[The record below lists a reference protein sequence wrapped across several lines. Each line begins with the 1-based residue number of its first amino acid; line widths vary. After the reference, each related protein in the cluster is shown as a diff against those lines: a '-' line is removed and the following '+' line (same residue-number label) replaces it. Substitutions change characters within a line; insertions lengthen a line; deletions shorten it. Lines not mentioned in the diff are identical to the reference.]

1 MWNMRKC
8 GTAKSLHRERTRH
21 RRGAPPLRGELP
33 ESTHS
38 PARLCVSVLALGWFL
53 FAPPGYAVEFGE
65 GEFYGSL
72 DTTISHGVIIRVE
85 ERDDYLAGEVN
96 SNDGNLNYDRGV
108 VSNTS
113 KFTSDLELGV
123 GNFGAFARVTGFID
137 FENEDGDRDRTD
149 LHDDA
154 RDQVGKDLELLDA
167 YVTGAFDL
175 GGAAVDLRLGKHVLN
190 WGESTFISNGINAIN
205 PFDVS
210 KLRLPGSEL
219 REGLVP
225 VPMASAS
232 VAAGDNLSVEGFY
245 QLEWDGT
252 EIDPVGTYFSVT
264 DYVGAGAEKA
274 VITLPG
280 VNITDTGLGPD
291 SALGIEPLI
300 PALDSDIRNAQA
312 AHLGLPPE
320 ALPPVLP
327 DPLFLTVKHGPDREP
342 EDAGQ
347 GGISLRY
354 FAEALN
360 GTEFGLYFVNY
371 HSRLPLVSAEVDT
384 LGGINAGL
392 AAAGAVGAP
401 SSATVAAVTQLVTPA
416 VTQEVTNAV
425 MAGLL
430 DPAVAEAAIRAGV
443 QEQVSAQIG
452 GIAPL
457 LAIDSYAEHGYYFYE
472 YPEDLSLFGLSFN
485 TQLGASG
492 WALQGEYSLRPDAP
506 LQRAERVLFAE
517 GLEPITTALALSSDP
532 AALGAYLAGTAPKKV
547 VKGYEELDVSQ
558 IQVTATKALGSTL
571 GADSAVFLTEAALMH
586 VHGMPE
592 DLFLESPAGSAASDP
607 ADIGAGE
614 RHPADADA
622 TSWGYRMAARL
633 DYNNAIGAINLYPYV
648 QFQHDVSGNSPA
660 PSGPFAEGRTALT
673 LGLSADYLSRWQA
686 ALGYTR
692 YGGDRNEL
700 HDRDFVYASVK
711 YSF

>member
-1 MWNMRKC
+1 MCNIHEPGTTRRLHPERMRQP
-8 GTAKSLHRERTRH
+8 S
-21 RRGAPPLRGELP
+21 PPGD
-33 ESTHS
+33 S
-38 PARLCVSVLALGWFL
+38 PAPEVPRGSIRRPIALTASVLALGGL
-53 FAPPGYAVEFGE
+53 LHALPVHAVEFGD
-65 GEFYGSL
+65 GELEGSL

-85 ERDDYLAGEVN
+85 ERDDYLAGKVN
-96 SNDGNLNYDRGV
+96 SNDGNLNYGRGV

-113 KFTSDLELGV
+113 KFTSDLDLAF

-137 FENEDGDRDRTD
+137 FENENGNRDRTD

-154 RDQVGKDLELLDA
+154 RDQAGKDLELLDA
-167 YVTGAFDL
+167 YVTGAFDI

-232 VAAGDNLSVEGFY
+232 VAAGDSLSVEGFY

-280 VNITDTGLGPD
+280 VNITDAGLGPD
-291 SALGIEPLI
+291 TALGLEPLI
-300 PALDSDIRNAQA
+300 PLLDSDIRNARA
-312 AHLGLPPE
+312 AALGLPPE

-360 GTEFGLYFVNY
+360 DTEFGLYFVNY

-384 LGGINAGL
+384 LVGINAGL
-392 AAAGAVGAP
+392 TAAGAVSAP
-401 SSATVAAVTQLVTPA
+401 GSATVAAVTSA

-425 MAGLL
+425 AAGLL
-430 DPAVAEAAIRAGV
+430 DPATAAAAIGAGV
-443 QEQVSAQIG
+443 QEQIG

-457 LAIDSYAEHGYYFYE
+457 LAIDSYAEQGHYYYE

-485 TQLGASG
+485 TQLGATG
-492 WALQGEYSLRPDAP
+492 WALQGEYSFRPDAP

-517 GLEPITTALALSSDP
+517 GLEPIITALALSSDP
-532 AALGAYLAGTAPKKV
+532 AALGTYLAGTAPKKV

-558 IQVTATKALGSTL
+558 VQVTATKALGPTL
-571 GADSAVFLTEAALMH
+571 GADSAVFLTEVALMH

-592 DLFLESPAGSAASDP
+592 DLFLESPAGSTPSDR
-607 ADIGAGE
+607 AGIGAGE

-633 DYNNAIGAINLYPYV
+633 YYNNAVGAVNLYPYA
-648 QFQHDVSGNSPA
+648 QFQHDVNGNSPA
-660 PSGPFAEGRTALT
+660 PSGPFAEGRTALS
-673 LGLSADYLSRWQA
+673 LGLGADYLSRWQA
-686 ALGYTR
+686 DIGYTR
-692 YGGDRNEL
+692 YGGGRNEL